1 MKWKY
6 FINNLRKFTND
17 LQTNKRIDEKKK
29 ELMDYLIVFFN
40 YKISITYANVH
51 AILLAT
57 IHI

>member
-1 MKWKY
+1 MIYKLIKELMK
-6 FINNLRKFTND
+6 
-17 LQTNKRIDEKKK
+17 KKK